1 MRDVA
6 VSYAQALSTD
16 VIVAEIESLLDWRNQ
31 ILRECFFPGSQAKAS
46 DPQAPSALM
55 LWCRR
60 EADRGTVERRVAER
74 MAFVHEELCKSAR
87 QVLLHSATGAQPTLE
102 LYDAFEAMFENFITH
117 IRRLQQ
123 DVADTAAAVDPVTGL
138 RTVSGMRN
146 DLQREQDRFDRKGA
160 SYCIASIEIDRLE
173 ELQQKL
179 DRRSQDA
186 VYATVA
192 QVIAKAVRSF
202 DDAYY
207 LGKGEYL
214 VVLKHVEFMDACAV
228 MDRLRA
234 TLEATPIFLPN
245 AEKTRV
251 TVSLGVAE
259 AQQRE
264 APDVAIEHAKKAL
277 TEAKAAGGNR
287 VEEYREVSALAQ
299 YVRETKKDGF

>member
-1 MRDVA
+1 MA
-6 VSYAQALSTD
+6 VSYAQTLSTD
-16 VIVAEIESLLDWRNQ
+16 VIVAEIETLLDWRSQ

-46 DPQAPSALM
+46 DPQVSSALV
-55 LWCRR
+55 LWCKR
-60 EADRGTVERRVAER
+60 EADRGTVEVRVAER

-87 QVLLHSATGAQPTLE
+87 QVLLHSTTGAQPTLE

-123 DVADTAAAVDPVTGL
+123 DVADTTAAVDPVTGL
-138 RTVSGMRN
+138 RTVAGMRG

-160 SYCIASIEIDRLE
+160 SFCIACIEIDKLE
-173 ELQQKL
+173 ELQMKR

-214 VVLKHVEFMDACAV
+214 VVLKHIEFMDACAV

-234 TLEATPIFLPN
+234 TLEKTTVFLPN
-245 AEKTRV
+245 AEKIKV
-251 TVSLGVAE
+251 TASLGVAE

-264 APDVAIEHAKKAL
+264 PSDKAINHAKSAL
-277 TEAKAAGGNR
+277 AEAKAAGGNR
-287 VEEYREVSALAQ
+287 VEEYRELSALAQ
-299 YVRETKKDGF
+299 YVRETKKDG